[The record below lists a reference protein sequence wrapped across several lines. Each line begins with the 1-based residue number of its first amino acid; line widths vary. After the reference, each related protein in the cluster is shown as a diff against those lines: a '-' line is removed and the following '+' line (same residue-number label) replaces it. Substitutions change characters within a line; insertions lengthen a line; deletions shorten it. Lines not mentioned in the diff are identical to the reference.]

1 MLPHSFSRALT
12 IPMMMESSWSSS
24 LSSVHDLPAAAS
36 PSAAITARTKPL
48 KPYVHTKFKKEMKIV
63 NEICGSS
70 DGGCLAQ
77 KMSFITNICVWFE
90 IVCVCVWGCVYE
102 FLSVFAFE
110 FRWAQNISLVD
121 FWLNRYLVCDRLL
134 HSEKVEHRQKKYL
147 LLPCYLLNK

>member
-1 MLPHSFSRALT
+1 MPPHSFSRALT

-48 KPYVHTKFKKEMKIV
+48 KLYIHTKFRKEMKIV

-77 KMSFITNICVWFE
+77 KMSFYNQYLCVIWN
-90 IVCVCVWGCVYE
+90 CVCVWICVYE

-110 FRWAQNISLVD
+110 LRWAQNISLVD

>member
-1 MLPHSFSRALT
+1 
-12 IPMMMESSWSSS
+12 MMESSWSSS

-48 KPYVHTKFKKEMKIV
+48 KPYIHTKFRKEMKIV
-63 NEICGSS
+63 NEICGSIHPP
-70 DGGCLAQ
+70 CETLIVVMVVVWL
-77 KMSFITNICVWFE
+77 KRWVFITNICVWFE
-90 IVCVCVWGCVYE
+90 IVCVSVWICVYE

-110 FRWAQNISLVD
+110 LRWAQNISLVD